1 GVCPI
6 QVLCS
11 DIICL
16 LEPKH
21 SSHSFRGRPIPHS
34 LQVLITLRFL
44 ACGTFHQESVDLC
57 GVSEPTV
64 CEIVHKV
71 CNAIYELKDN
81 YIKFPAAAAQVIY
94 KVEFYDYGKFPGVIG
109 CIDGCHVYIKCPST
123 TDAEEYRN
131 HKIWF
136 SINIQGVCTPT
147 MQFSKIV
154 ACWKG
159 ATQGFF
165 KTPHCMLSWK
175 EPNIMES
182 YSVTVGTSSGALVW
196 CMEELFQCLKNT
208 LRFETRRCCI
218 VIIATAVLHNYIKHH
233 GWPDPEIE
241 DDNDPEIPIVEANM
255 DLPAEWTRSQKLL
268 TLVLFHFSLLHLY
281 S

>member
-34 LQVLITLRFL
+34 LQVLITLRYL
-44 ACGTFHQESVDLC
+44 ACGTFHQESGDLC

-71 CNAIYELKDN
+71 CNAICELKDN
-81 YIKFPAAAAQVIY
+81 YIKFPDAAAQVIY
-94 KVEFYDYGKFPGVIG
+94 KVESYDYGKFPGVIG
-109 CIDGCHVYIKCPST
+109 CIDRCHVYIKCPST

-147 MQFSKIV
+147 MQFSNIV
-154 ACWKG
+154 WVRTDQLLVHPYLHAV
-159 ATQGFF
+159 
-165 KTPHCMLSWK
+165 TPD
-175 EPNIMES
+175 
-182 YSVTVGTSSGALVW
+182 GALVW

-255 DLPAEWTRSQKLL
+255 DLPAEWTRLQKLL
-268 TLVLFHFSLLHLY
+268 TLVLLHFSLLHLY